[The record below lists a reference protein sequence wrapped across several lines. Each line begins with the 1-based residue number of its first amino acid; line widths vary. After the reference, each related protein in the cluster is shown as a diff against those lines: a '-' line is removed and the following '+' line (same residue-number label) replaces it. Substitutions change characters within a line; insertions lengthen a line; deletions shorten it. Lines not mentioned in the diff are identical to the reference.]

1 MIDLPHVTHFS
12 VNTSC
17 PEWGHLQLDNTVSIH
32 CHFIKKYVTC
42 NRKSRVTETCLEY
55 IYPSLTVAIFLN
67 VYFSFYIFRQFI
79 KMDIFKKMF
88 DKNREAVLTELDVT
102 STFLRLLTENGLL
115 DIKDCAQYQ
124 VCQQ

>member
-1 MIDLPHVTHFS
+1 M
-12 VNTSC
+12 
-17 PEWGHLQLDNTVSIH
+17 
-32 CHFIKKYVTC
+32 KYVTF